1 MTDTPAGILQT
12 QGRHIVDRNG
22 TPVRLRGVAV
32 GGWLNME
39 NFITGY
45 SANESLM
52 RATVREVLGEPR
64 YELFFERLLTAFFG
78 EDDARFLPAGGRRCR
93 HLIAP
98 AARPRSKKRCRNR

>member
-1 MTDTPAGILQT
+1 MTFLRTAGRQF
-12 QGRHIVDRNG
+12 VDESG

-45 SANESLM
+45 SGNESLM
-52 RATVREVLGEPR
+52 RSTVREVLGEER

-78 EDDARFLPAGGRRCR
+78 EDDAKLLAELGMNCVRFPVNYR
-93 HLIAP
+93 HFEDD
-98 AARPRSKKRCRNR
+98 SKPFEFKQEG